1 MTGMPPP
8 TSTDEQGTV
17 IDGTAHSE
25 EWRQK
30 QRAAQRPQTPGSPE
44 ATPSV
49 PAADFDPAAAKD
61 FVSSLMIPAKLVRET
76 PQEPATPD
84 APDAYINTLLD
95 GSREPQPPNEP
106 EVDVGQGSAQSDELD
121 RFFEEQATSLP
132 HAPTAQ
138 TLPRGSASLDIET
151 DPEAGAGGARNGRAL
166 RLPRA
171 HARENDQRDHRP
183 TARRRLA
190 ARVHLT
196 RTRILAG
203 SMLAALSGVAIAIA
217 AGGSPA
223 HHSPISSASRSTST
237 TFAGLL
243 DTSMSRAGRL
253 PGLERLNVRA
263 RRQQPRPS
271 HRTHRPAPRH
281 PIARPDA
288 STGAAHSSPYTARV
302 TSQTDSSPAPT
313 ASAST
318 STRNGGSSSPAASTS
333 SGGSSTPVASSSR
346 QARTGPTG
354 PISLIGAGTTPSG

>member
-1 MTGMPPP
+1 
-8 TSTDEQGTV
+8 
-17 IDGTAHSE
+17 
-25 EWRQK
+25 
-30 QRAAQRPQTPGSPE
+30 
-44 ATPSV
+44 
-49 PAADFDPAAAKD
+49 
-61 FVSSLMIPAKLVRET
+61 MIPAKLVRET

-106 EVDVGQGSAQSDELD
+106 EVDASVRA
-121 RFFEEQATSLP
+121 RHRATSL
-132 HAPTAQ
+132 TASSRSKRPRSRTRRQ
-138 TLPRGSASLDIET
+138 LRRSPRGSASVDIET
-151 DPEAGAGGARNGRAL
+151 DPEAGAGRARNGRAF

-203 SMLAALSGVAIAIA
+203 SMLAVLSGVAIAIA

-223 HHSPISSASRSTST
+223 HHSPISSAPRSSST
-237 TFAGLL
+237 TFAALL
-243 DTSMSRAGRL
+243 DTSMSKAGRL

-263 RRQQPRPS
+263 RRQQLRPS

-281 PIARPDA
+281 PIARHDA

-313 ASAST
+313 ASRPTST
-318 STRNGGSSSPAASTS
+318 SSGGSSSPAASTS
-333 SGGSSTPVASSSR
+333 SGGSSTPVANSSS